1 MPRIALIAAVALT
14 ILPSVGFAQQEPR
27 TVEGRPPAS
36 TVGVAPSAPATAVPP
51 NAEIV
56 PQQGGPLHPGTQTG
70 LDVVA
75 EDGVSTKTV
84 KAVPC
89 TTAARET
96 DGTTTCVGI
105 PSGPERKR
113 R

>member
-1 MPRIALIAAVALT
+1 MALDRSHRSHLAHHVTAGVPCQQQPPLAA
-14 ILPSVGFAQQEPR
+14 
-27 TVEGRPPAS
+27 EGT
-36 TVGVAPSAPATAVPP
+36 TVGVAGARHRDTHAP
-51 NAEIV
+51 NGGMV

-84 KAVPC
+84 EAVPC

-105 PSGPERKR
+105 PS
-113 R
+113 